1 LKSVY
6 IEQLLKNIFLISQW
20 ILTEATPAEIAF
32 WKWRITEDRFEEL
45 CSPLQNVAL
54 PPADAVLAGQIPS
67 PETRR
72 RNARKS
78 TGGMAPR
85 FLERPAESDDE
96 DDDDDDDDADN
107 NANGSVAAAA
117 STAPKRSRR

>member
-6 IEQLLKNIFLISQW
+6 IEQLLKIYFLISQW

-54 PPADAVLAGQIPS
+54 PAADAVLAGQIPS
-67 PETRR
+67 PNTLR

-85 FLERPAESDDE
+85 FLQRPDDDE
-96 DDDDDDDDADN
+96 DDDDDDDDDN
-107 NANGSVAAAA
+107 NANGSVAAA
-117 STAPKRSRR
+117 TAAKRSRH